1 MEYNFSYEQAMNYI
15 HSIGWRGS
23 RLGLERTKELLFMMG
38 NPEKKLK
45 FIHVAGTNG
54 KGSVCAMLS
63 SVLTEAGYKTG
74 RYTSPYIE
82 RFNERICID
91 GEPISD
97 DELAVLTGYVA
108 EFAEKMSD
116 HPTEFELITAVGF
129 EYFKRKN
136 CEIVI
141 LEVGLGGELDSTN
154 VIDSPI
160 AAVITALGLDHTT
173 ELGDSI
179 EMIAAAKA
187 GIIKSGT
194 SVVYYGSEKAADDVI
209 AAKCKNVGARLK
221 TPDYSQI
228 KLMTSDERGLVI
240 NYKNYKHITI
250 PLMGEYQQKNAAI
263 VLEVIDIFTEK
274 GYALSENAIRDGI
287 AKTLWPARFEKLHKN
302 PTLIFDGG
310 HNPQG
315 VKAAIGSLNLHFPG
329 KKAVLVVGIMKDKNV
344 DGVLSLLAPY
354 ADKLF
359 AVTPDNPRSLDSHEL
374 CKMAT
379 EHGINAVNSCSVKEG
394 IDAAIGYACDKKI
407 ILAIGSLYMYS
418 EVKKALAKR

>member
-187 GIIKSGT
+187 GIIKPGT

-209 AAKCKNVGARLK
+209 AAKCKKVDAKLK

-228 KLMTSDERGLVI
+228 KLITSDERGLVI

-274 GYALSENAIRDGI
+274 GYALSETAIRDGI

-329 KKAVLVVGIMKDKNV
+329 KKAVLVVGIMRDKNV

-379 EHGINAVNSCSVKEG
+379 EHGINAVNSGSVKEG
-394 IDAAIGYACDKKI
+394 IDAAIGYACDTKI

-418 EVKKALAKR
+418 EVKKALAK

>member
-1 MEYNFSYEQAMNYI
+1 MKYNFSYEQAMNYI